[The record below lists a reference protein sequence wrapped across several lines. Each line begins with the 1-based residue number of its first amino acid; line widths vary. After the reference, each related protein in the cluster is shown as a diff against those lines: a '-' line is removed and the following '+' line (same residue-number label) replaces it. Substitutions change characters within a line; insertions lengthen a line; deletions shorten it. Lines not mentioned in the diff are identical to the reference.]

1 MRGHTFSPDYA
12 VPPGETLVE
21 VLNEQGMSQAEL
33 ARRTDLSTK
42 HINQIAK
49 GLVPIS
55 TETALRLERATGVSA
70 RLWINLESRFQ
81 EHRARLSE
89 DVDLSND
96 LDLLEH
102 LPIAAMVRMGIL
114 TKRLKPLDRLR
125 EVLAFFGVANKQA
138 WEETWADSLAAS
150 FRKSL
155 AHQSDPGAVAVWLRL
170 GELSAT
176 DIECESWDQSLFKDA
191 LTRIRSLTRER
202 DPDSWYPELVREC
215 ASAGVTVVVVP
226 EVSGARTHGAAR
238 WLSPRKAL
246 IQLSLR
252 YRWSDIFWFSFFHEA
267 KHILD
272 QAKRSIILETRG
284 ATGGTE
290 DEGRADRFAAEFLI
304 PPDRTEELGHLR
316 SQLDIEAFAESV
328 GIHPGI
334 VVGRLQ
340 HDGIWPPSHGN
351 GLRQRL
357 VWTDD

>member
-1 MRGHTFSPDYA
+1 MRAHTFSPDYA
-12 VPPGETLVE
+12 VPPGETLIE
-21 VLNEQGMSQAEL
+21 VLDEQGMSQAEL
-33 ARRTDLSTK
+33 ARRTDFSAK

-55 TETALRLERATGVSA
+55 TETALRLERATGVPA

-81 EHRARLSE
+81 EHRARINE

-96 LDLLEH
+96 LDLLDR
-102 LPIAAMVRMGIL
+102 LPIAAMVTTGIL
-114 TKRLKPLDRLR
+114 TKRLKPLERLR

-150 FRKSL
+150 FRKSH

-170 GELSAT
+170 GELSAA
-176 DIECESWDQSLFKDA
+176 DIKCAAWNPSLFKSA
-191 LTRIRSLTRER
+191 LKRIRSLTRDR
-202 DPDSWYPELVREC
+202 DPESWHPELVREC
-215 ASAGVTVVVVP
+215 ADAGVAVVVVP

-238 WLSPRKAL
+238 WLSPNKAL

-252 YRWSDIFWFSFFHEA
+252 YRWSDIFWFSLFHEA

-284 ATGGTE
+284 ATDGTD
-290 DEGRADRFAAEFLI
+290 DERRADRFAADFLI
-304 PPDRTEELGHLR
+304 PPDLAEQLHHLR
-316 SQLDIEAFAESV
+316 SRLDVEVFAESI
-328 GIHPGI
+328 GLHPGI

-340 HDGIWPPSHGN
+340 HDEVWPPSHGN
-351 GLRQRL
+351 GLRERL
-357 VWTDD
+357 VLTDD